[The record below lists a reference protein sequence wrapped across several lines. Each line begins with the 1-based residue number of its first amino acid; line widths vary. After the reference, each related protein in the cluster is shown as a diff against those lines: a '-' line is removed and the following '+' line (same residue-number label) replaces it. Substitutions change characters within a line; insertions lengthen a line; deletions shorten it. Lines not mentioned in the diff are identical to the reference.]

1 MKKIRLRVNRDGA
14 VRSINA
20 MQCQFLADLVAN
32 RIALALPRVATR
44 AKPDG
49 VNSLRARRCTR
60 IAARAHPKATSMAVR
75 APSRTRVRF
84 AGAVVSAAILSMV
97 CAFPAVAQAA
107 SPVPD
112 QVSLSEQT
120 MTWSTVKFATSAE
133 NGLVGGSLDKKTI
146 VDRTFRTYV
155 LENRYLKVTLLPEFG
170 GRILSII
177 YKPTG
182 HEQLYRSEVGVPYG
196 IKAGNFYYDWMMVY
210 GGIFPTFPDAEH
222 GKTWLKPWDF
232 KVVKESAGEVTVS
245 MSLKDDFE
253 YSAAPG
259 RFRSGST
266 GIEATTYVTLKADR
280 AALDARVVLKNPQ
293 NKTIEYEYW
302 TCTTLAPGSDPNN
315 PKTTGG
321 AEIIAPIQAYTTPHW
336 SANLADGD
344 KSAGSGRSRFEKL
357 RYFKNW
363 PTMGI
368 AYAAPDMGAANFWG
382 VINHDND
389 EGIIRIA
396 DNTVTPGLKM
406 WTWGFPSFTNETDA
420 RKDPNEARP
429 YVELWAGVSDQFF
442 HSAHFPALGEVSI
455 PETYSPTVGMS
466 NVTDANE
473 NILINLAAEGASV
486 NLQFFSL
493 EPARPLR
500 VTLKRG
506 DAVLFDDAVTA
517 DPKNGNRISA
527 TIPGSG
533 SGEQVRLTI
542 RTAEGKELI
551 AAVTKIK

>member
-1 MKKIRLRVNRDGA
+1 
-14 VRSINA
+14 
-20 MQCQFLADLVAN
+20 
-32 RIALALPRVATR
+32 
-44 AKPDG
+44 
-49 VNSLRARRCTR
+49 
-60 IAARAHPKATSMAVR
+60 MAIH
-75 APSRTRVRF
+75 APSRSRVRF
-84 AGAVVSAAILSMV
+84 AIAVLTAACAFYAVVH
-97 CAFPAVAQAA
+97 AA
-107 SPVPD
+107 SPGPG
-112 QVSLSEQT
+112 VSVSEST
-120 MTWSTVKFATSAE
+120 ITWSTVKYAADAE
-133 NGLVGGSLDKKTI
+133 NGFISGSLEKKTI
-146 VDRTFRTYV
+146 VDRTFRTRV

-182 HEQLYRSEVGVPYG
+182 HEQLYRTEVGVPYG
-196 IKAGNFYYDWMMVY
+196 IKSGNFYYDWMMVY

-232 KVVKESAGEVTVS
+232 RMVKESADEVTVS
-245 MSLKDDFE
+245 MSLTDNFE
-253 YSAAPG
+253 YSAAPTK
-259 RFRSGST
+259 FRRGST

-293 NKTIEYEYW
+293 DKTIQYEYW
-302 TCTTLAPGSDPNN
+302 TCTTLAPGSDPKN

-321 AEIIAPIQAYTTPHW
+321 AEIIAPIQAYSTPHW
-336 SANLADGD
+336 SANLAGGD
-344 KSAGSGRSRFEKL
+344 QSAGIGQSRFEKL

-368 AYAAPDMGAANFWG
+368 AYAAPDMRGGNFWG
-382 VINHDND
+382 VINHDNE
-389 EGIIRIA
+389 EGIFRIA

-442 HSAHFPALGEVSI
+442 HSAEFSALGEVSI
-455 PETYSPTVGMS
+455 PETYGPTVGMS
-466 NVTDANE
+466 NVTHANE
-473 NILINLAAEGASV
+473 NILINLSADRASV

-493 EPARPLR
+493 EPATPLR

-506 DAVLFDDAVTA
+506 DAVLFDDTVKA

-527 TIPGSG
+527 TIPDGG
-533 SGEQVRLTI
+533 GERVQLTI
-542 RTAEGKELI
+542 RTTEGKELI
-551 AAVTKIK
+551 AAATKIK